1 MIFRWESD
9 EERLLKFMRI
19 PPKKKLEWLFQMNEF
34 LHRFSSK
41 KQEIIRQKLREQNNQ
56 ISL

>member
-1 MIFRWESD
+1 MIFKWEKE

-41 KQEIIRQKLREQNNQ
+41 KQERIRQELRRA
-56 ISL
+56 S